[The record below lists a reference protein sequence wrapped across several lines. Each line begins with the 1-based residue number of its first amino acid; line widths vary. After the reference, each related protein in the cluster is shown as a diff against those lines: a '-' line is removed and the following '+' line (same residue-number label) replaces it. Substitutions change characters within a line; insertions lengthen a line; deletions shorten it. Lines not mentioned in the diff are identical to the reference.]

1 MQRVYCTYEKDWMGF
16 KISKRNF
23 LTFHHITKRCMK
35 GLEDIDNGALLGK
48 KSHELLNMI
57 EIFDEDLYIADRLP
71 SFNTMTELLS
81 EIKSDGTQIYG
92 TEKPQNANEKRF
104 KINNEDDVAN
114 FLFLQFRYYHHTK
127 DKKAVFSGDNFKIHL
142 VFS

>member
-1 MQRVYCTYEKDWMGF
+1 MFMDIKKAFINGEELNLNQPLSEEKNNYWVVCDR
-16 KISKRNF
+16 ISQVV
-23 LTFHHITKRCMK
+23 
-35 GLEDIDNGALLGK
+35 D
-48 KSHELLNMI
+48 ELV
-57 EIFDEDLYIADRLP
+57 FDEDLYIADKLP
-71 SFNTMTELLS
+71 SFNTMTERLS

-92 TEKPQNANEKRF
+92 TEKPQNANERRF

-114 FLFLQFRYYHHTK
+114 FLFSQFRYYHHTK

>member
-57 EIFDEDLYIADRLP
+57 EIFDEDLYNRWNDLFMDINASKCKISDFNMQRIYQRYHRNSFDSQADIQKQ
-71 SFNTMTELLS
+71 SFQP
-81 EIKSDGTQIYG
+81 D
-92 TEKPQNANEKRF
+92 
-104 KINNEDDVAN
+104 
-114 FLFLQFRYYHHTK
+114 
-127 DKKAVFSGDNFKIHL
+127 AV
-142 VFS
+142 